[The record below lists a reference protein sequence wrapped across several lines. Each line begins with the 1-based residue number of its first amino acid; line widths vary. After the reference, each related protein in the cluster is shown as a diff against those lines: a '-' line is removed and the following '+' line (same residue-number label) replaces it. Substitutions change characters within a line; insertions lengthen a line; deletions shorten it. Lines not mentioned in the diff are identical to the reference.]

1 MILAMASLV
10 ALQWYWIKNAFQV
23 QQEQFDRNVKTALS
37 ETVRKVEQEEVLY
50 IAQQRLAGAEERKL
64 LEITDEMRDR
74 KKILEQ
80 DLAMQSFYNDM
91 LFRDLDKKFENQRER
106 VPENRLKAS
115 EFINE
120 KLKVENENLKNFIK
134 SNETLETRYQ
144 DMKQMTQWLDSNRT
158 YQERTY
164 ISGQMNLELLKGI
177 VQDLVLGE
185 REIANRM
192 GTLMLDTLLQDELAN
207 LGIPIPFQYAV
218 EDRGKVV
225 LTSVHAPILTE
236 SYRIRLFPGDAF
248 PSQQYLYVSFPD
260 RENHIY
266 KNLMGLVGISTLLL
280 VLVGSIFYYSA
291 NSLIS
296 ERKLA
301 KVKNDFIN
309 NMTHELK
316 TPVSSISLALEVIR
330 DSEVPKTEEKK
341 ARYLGI
347 IQEENQRLA
356 SQIDRVLQL
365 AKLEQKQIKLNLE
378 IIDVHESLSSILSN
392 LEVRLHTKGIKCARH
407 FEATDKLIQ
416 ADTVHF
422 TNIIYNLLDNAIKYS
437 GENVNLRVATENL
450 SNKKIAISIS
460 DQGIGIGSADQKRIF
475 EKFYRVTQGDVHDV
489 KGFGIGLSY
498 VKSLVELHG
507 AEIEVHS
514 ELGKG
519 STFSLIFPI
528 IA

>member
-1 MILAMASLV
+1 MIFAMGALV

-37 ETVRKVEQEEVLY
+37 ETVRKIEQEEVLY
-50 IAQQRLAGAEERKL
+50 IAQQRLAGAEDRRL

-80 DLAMQSFYNDM
+80 DLAMHSFYNDM
-91 LFRDLDKKFENQRER
+91 LFRDLDKKFENLRER
-106 VPENRLKAS
+106 VPENKLKAS

-120 KLKVENENLKNFIK
+120 KLRVENENLKNFIK
-134 SNETLETRYQ
+134 SNETLESRYQ
-144 DMKQMTQWLDSNRT
+144 ETKQMTQWLDSSQS
-158 YQERTY
+158 YKERAH
-164 ISGQMNLELLKGI
+164 ISSQLNLDLLKGI
-177 VQDLVLGE
+177 VQDLMLGE

-192 GTLMLDTLLQDELAN
+192 GTLMLDTLLSDELTN
-207 LGIPIPFQYAV
+207 LGILLPFQFAV

-225 LTSVHAPILTE
+225 LTSVHAPILSD

-248 PSQQYLYVSFPD
+248 PNQQFLYVSFPN

-266 KNLMGLVGISTLLL
+266 KNLLGLVGISTLLL
-280 VLVGSIFYYSA
+280 VMVGAIFYYSA

-296 ERKLA
+296 ERRLA

-330 DSEVPKTEEKK
+330 DKTVPKTEEKK
-341 ARYLGI
+341 ERYLGI

-365 AKLEQKQIKLNLE
+365 AKLEQKQITLNLE
-378 IIDVHESLSSILSN
+378 TLNVHAVMQGILKN
-392 LEVRLHTKGIKCARH
+392 LEVRLHSQGMHCTCQWT
-407 FEATDKLIQ
+407 ATQTRIQ
-416 ADTVHF
+416 ADPVHF

-437 GENVNLRVATENL
+437 GDHVNLTVSTRNPHPKEIE
-450 SNKKIAISIS
+450 IAIM
-460 DQGIGIGSADQKRIF
+460 DEGIGIGSTEQKRVF
-475 EKFYRVTQGDVHDV
+475 EKFYRVTQGDIHDV

-498 VKSLVELHG
+498 VQSLVELHG
-507 AEIEVHS
+507 AKIHLHS
-514 ELGKG
+514 EIGKG
-519 STFSLIFPI
+519 STFTLVFPLST
-528 IA
+528 